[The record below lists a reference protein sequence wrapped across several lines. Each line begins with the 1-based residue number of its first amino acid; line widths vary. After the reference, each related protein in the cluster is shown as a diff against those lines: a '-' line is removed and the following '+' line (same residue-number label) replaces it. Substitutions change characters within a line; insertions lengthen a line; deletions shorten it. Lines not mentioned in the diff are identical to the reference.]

1 MKLSNLKSDPRVY
14 LGLGIV
20 GMLTGTVLASKATPK
35 AVDILEKKKVVLKKK
50 SKDEVTVIEA
60 AKKTWKLYLPATLMC
75 TASIACLIGSDV
87 LHEKRNTALLAAYQ
101 LSSTALAEYKNS
113 VIDTVGEKKEREI
126 KDNLAQ
132 KQVSEQHNNKEC
144 VIETGRGNSLCYEPW
159 CGRFFRTNIDDLR
172 QAEVTINSRVLTDGY
187 ASMNDF
193 TGEIGLKDNDVG
205 NVIGWNS
212 NDGLPFDKDLS
223 FTSCLSPWDEAC
235 TVISYD
241 IDPYNGYDCPF

>member
-1 MKLSNLKSDPRVY
+1 MKLSDLKSDPRVY

-144 VIETGRGNSLCYEPW
+144 DLLPLKEVARLINLNPERL
-159 CGRFFRTNIDDLR
+159 NI
-172 QAEVTINSRVLTDGY
+172 
-187 ASMNDF
+187 
-193 TGEIGLKDNDVG
+193 
-205 NVIGWNS
+205 
-212 NDGLPFDKDLS
+212 KDLKKE
-223 FTSCLSPWDEAC
+223 TTCCDCLLYINYFMSTIHITLLMRRHYRIGIE
-235 TVISYD
+235 IS
-241 IDPYNGYDCPF
+241 GRCHAH